1 MKGDSSI
8 RKQSAPTAIN
18 EAPPEF
24 IRKAFP
30 RTWYHPRWRLLT
42 WYPRGVL
49 NEAFADQVI
58 EFIEMEERIQEAPF
72 DRYADLSGLT
82 HIRIGIDHVI
92 HTARR
97 RRNVKQPVKMALF
110 ADNPISFSVAYSY
123 ELLMSDAMIEVRAFK
138 QRDAAATWLEVPLK
152 VLECPSYHGPRHKM
166 SL

>member
-1 MKGDSSI
+1 MTG
-8 RKQSAPTAIN
+8 RPTAVR
-18 EAPPEF
+18 EKAPEF

-30 RTWYHPRWRLLT
+30 RTWYHPRLRLLT

-82 HIRIGIDHVI
+82 YVRIGIDHII

-97 RRNVKQPVKMALF
+97 RRKVRQPVKSALF
-110 ADNPISFSVAYSY
+110 ADNPLSFSLAHSY
-123 ELLMSDAMIEVRAFK
+123 ELLMCDAMIEVRAFK
-138 QRDAAATWLEVPLK
+138 ECAAAAQWLEVPLK
-152 VLECPSYHGPRHKM
+152 ALHCP
-166 SL
+166 L

>member
-1 MKGDSSI
+1 M
-8 RKQSAPTAIN
+8 RKQTAPTLIR

-30 RTWYHPRWRLLT
+30 RTWYHPRWHLLT

-58 EFIEMEERIQEAPF
+58 DFIEMEERIQEAPF

-92 HTARR
+92 DTARQR
-97 RRNVKQPVKMALF
+97 RRVKQPAKSALF
-110 ADNPISFSVAYSY
+110 ADNPMSFSVADSY

-138 QRDAAATWLEVPLK
+138 QREAAATWLEVPLK
-152 VLECPSYHGPRHKM
+152 VLECPA
-166 SL
+166 

>member
-1 MKGDSSI
+1 MTGKLSPV
-8 RKQSAPTAIN
+8 REKA
-18 EAPPEF
+18 PEF

-30 RTWYHPRWRLLT
+30 RTWFHPRWHLLT

-58 EFIEMEERIQEAPF
+58 EFIEMEESIQEAPF

-97 RRNVKQPVKMALF
+97 RRRVKQPAKSALF
-110 ADNPISFSVAYSY
+110 ADNPMTFGVAHSY

-138 QRDAAATWLEVPLK
+138 QRETAAQWLEVPVK
-152 VLECPSYHGPRHKM
+152 TLECP
-166 SL
+166 L

>member
-1 MKGDSSI
+1 MTGRSKPVRG
-8 RKQSAPTAIN
+8 KA
-18 EAPPEF
+18 PEF

-30 RTWYHPRWRLLT
+30 RTWYYPRWHLLT

-49 NEAFADQVI
+49 NEAFAGQMI

-82 HIRIGIDHVI
+82 HIRIGIDHII

-97 RRNVKQPVKMALF
+97 RRRVKQPAKSAIF
-110 ADNPISFSVAYSY
+110 ADNAMTFGVAHSY

-138 QRDAAATWLEVPLK
+138 ERRPAAQWLEVPLRT
-152 VLECPSYHGPRHKM
+152 LECP
-166 SL
+166 L

>member
-1 MKGDSSI
+1 M
-8 RKQSAPTAIN
+8 SAQGKVTSTM
-18 EAPPEF
+18 ELPPEF

-30 RTWYHPRWRLLT
+30 RTWLHPRWHLLT

-58 EFIEMEERIQEAPF
+58 EFIEVEESIQKAPF

-82 HIRIGIDHVI
+82 HIRIGIDHLI

-97 RRNVKQPVKMALF
+97 RRKVKQPAKSALF
-110 ADNPISFSVAYSY
+110 ADNPMTFGVAHSY

-138 QRDAAATWLEVPLK
+138 ERRAAAQWLEVPLK
-152 VLECPSYHGPRHKM
+152 TLECPS
-166 SL
+166 

>member
-1 MKGDSSI
+1 MKEVPS
-8 RKQSAPTAIN
+8 
-18 EAPPEF
+18 EF

-30 RTWYHPRWRLLT
+30 RTWYHPRWHLLT

-58 EFIEMEERIQEAPF
+58 AFIEMEESIQEAPF

-82 HIRIGIDHVI
+82 HIRIGIDHII

-97 RRNVKQPVKMALF
+97 RRAVKQPVKAALF
-110 ADNPISFSVAYSY
+110 ADNPISFSVAHSY

-138 QRDAAATWLEVPLK
+138 QREAAAQWLEVPLK
-152 VLECPSYHGPRHKM
+152 TLECPS
-166 SL
+166 